1 MEDKRKVLIVEDD
14 KLLALVEE
22 RLVERLGFEVVGTAV
37 TGEEAIA
44 LVKDSKPD
52 IILMDI
58 SLKGDMDGIDAVEK
72 IRKYASTPVIYLS
85 GNSDK
90 FNFERAKKTGFVDYL
105 VKPVT
110 ADDLVGPLKNAVAA
124 LASNGVRK
132 STGKSSGKSVSQ
144 AG

>member
-37 TGEEAIA
+37 TGEQAIA
-44 LVKDSKPD
+44 MVKDSKPD

-58 SLKGDMDGIDAVEK
+58 SLKGDMDGIEAVEK
-72 IRKYASTPVIYLS
+72 IRESASTPVIYLS

-90 FNFERAKKTGFVDYL
+90 FNFERAKKTDFVDYL

-110 ADDLVGPLKNAVAA
+110 ADDLIGPLKKAVTVLTSIGA
-124 LASNGVRK
+124 RK
-132 STGKSSGKSVSQ
+132 PSGKSSGKSVSQ
-144 AG
+144 AS

>member
-1 MEDKRKVLIVEDD
+1 MAQKQKVLIVEDD

-37 TGEEAIA
+37 SGEDAVS
-44 LVKDSKPD
+44 LVRENQPD

-58 SLKGDMDGIDAVEK
+58 SLKGEMDGIDAVEI
-72 IRKYASTPVIYLS
+72 IRKKYNIPVIYLS

-90 FNFERAKKTGFVDYL
+90 FNFERAKKTNFIDYL

-110 ADDLVGPLKNAVAA
+110 ADDLIGPLKKAVSE
-124 LASNGVRK
+124 LRVEG
-132 STGKSSGKSVSQ
+132 SSGSSSNKSVSQ
-144 AG
+144 AI

>member
-58 SLKGDMDGIDAVEK
+58 SLKGEMDGIDAVEK
-72 IRKYASTPVIYLS
+72 IRKSVSTPVIYLS

-110 ADDLVGPLKNAVAA
+110 ADDLVGPLKKAVTA
-124 LASNGVRK
+124 LTSNSVRK
-132 STGKSSGKSVSQ
+132 STGKSVSQ
-144 AG
+144 AS

>member
-1 MEDKRKVLIVEDD
+1 MAQKQKVLIVEDD

-37 TGEEAIA
+37 SGEDAVS
-44 LVKDSKPD
+44 LVRENQPD

-58 SLKGDMDGIDAVEK
+58 SLKGEMDGIDAVEI
-72 IRKYASTPVIYLS
+72 IRKKYNIPVIYLS

-90 FNFERAKKTGFVDYL
+90 FNFERAKKTNFIDYL

-110 ADDLVGPLKNAVAA
+110 ADDLIGPLKKAVSE
-124 LASNGVRK
+124 LRVEG
-132 STGKSSGKSVSQ
+132 SSGSSSNKSVSQ
-144 AG
+144 AS

>member
-44 LVKDSKPD
+44 LVKDCKPD

-58 SLKGDMDGIDAVEK
+58 SLKGEMDGIGAVEK
-72 IRKYASTPVIYLS
+72 IRESVNTPVIYLS

-110 ADDLVGPLKNAVAA
+110 ADDLVGPLKKAVTA
-124 LASNGVRK
+124 LTSNGKRK
-132 STGKSSGKSVSQ
+132 SPDKSVSQ
-144 AG
+144 AS